1 MIAHCGVLS
10 FLSISSVKSLAHLSL
25 PIRWGL
31 IREIRFS
38 HRLKVCVNIN
48 ISTAVT
54 PNPPSSSSGPHQTNQ
69 LKFSPRPAH
78 STHFQKHQ
86 AIPKGMTS
94 TDDECKVFLAR
105 IRSAK
110 PTNKAEWE
118 DIFLHASM
126 GMPKIQHQVR
136 TK

>member
-69 LKFSPRPAH
+69 LNFSPRPAH

-86 AIPKGMTS
+86 AIPKGITS
-94 TDDECKVFLAR
+94 TS
-105 IRSAK
+105 I
-110 PTNKAEWE
+110 WE
-118 DIFLHASM
+118 LLLNTDIFAPSSKLEM
-126 GMPKIQHQVR
+126 VWGMFTSPPAPVQYISNSLSFL
-136 TK
+136 